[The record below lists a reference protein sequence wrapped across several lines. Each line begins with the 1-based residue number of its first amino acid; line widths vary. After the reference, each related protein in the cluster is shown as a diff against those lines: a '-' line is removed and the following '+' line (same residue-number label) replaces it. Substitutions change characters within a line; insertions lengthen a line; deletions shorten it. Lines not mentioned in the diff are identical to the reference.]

1 MNTPAARVIPR
12 LDRADTTLLVVDV
25 QEKLLPAMLNPER
38 LLQRCTF
45 AARLA
50 SLFNLPTIVTE
61 QYVRGLGHTIPSLR
75 SAFPPGTLTFEKTRF
90 SACIAPAVEALATSN
105 RRTILIC
112 GIEAH
117 VCVLQSAL
125 DLCAAGFSVF
135 VLSDAVSSGEPDQ
148 IAHAFGRMASAGA
161 CITGCV
167 SAAYELARDASD
179 PAFRDLLTLVKPIR
193 LPIVP

>member
-1 MNTPAARVIPR
+1 MNTPAPVIPR

-25 QEKLLPAMLNPER
+25 QEKLLPAMHDPDR

-61 QYVRGLGHTIPSLR
+61 QYVRGLGHTVPSLR
-75 SAFPPGTLTFEKTRF
+75 SALPPGTLTFEKTRF
-90 SACIAPAVEALATSN
+90 SACIDPARDALASTH
-105 RRTILIC
+105 RRTVLLC

-117 VCVLQSAL
+117 VCVLQTVL
-125 DLCAAGFSVF
+125 DLRAAGHFVF
-135 VLSDAVSSGEPDQ
+135 ILSDAVSSGEPDQ
-148 IAHAFGRMASAGA
+148 VSHAFHRMESAGA
-161 CITGCV
+161 FATGCV

-193 LPIVP
+193 SPIVP